1 MKQIQAGKRH
11 RPNAWWLDPLPTDPR
26 DPDVVRVKQLARR
39 SRITPQRSRQ
49 PRREPA

>member
-11 RPNAWWLDPLPTDPR
+11 RPSGWWLDPLPADPR
-26 DPDVVRVKQLARR
+26 DPDVVRIKELARR
-39 SRITPQRSRQ
+39 SRTAPQPSRQ